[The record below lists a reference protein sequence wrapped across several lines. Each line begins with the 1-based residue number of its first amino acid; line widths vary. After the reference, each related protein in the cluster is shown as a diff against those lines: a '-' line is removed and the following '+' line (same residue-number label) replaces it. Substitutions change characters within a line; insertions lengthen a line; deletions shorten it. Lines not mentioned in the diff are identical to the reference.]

1 MFVATEN
8 FLVFNLI
15 RITLLMATFVV
26 ITKTKATVAQLDA
39 KNLAKVNHHF
49 VKHPEETSP
58 RAVLPY
64 QVCFLKCYG
73 TSGSN

>member
-15 RITLLMATFVV
+15 KITLRMVTFVV
-26 ITKTKATVAQLDA
+26 ITKIKATFAQLDA

-58 RAVLPY
+58 RAVSPY
-64 QVCFLKCYG
+64 QVYFLKCYG
-73 TSGSN
+73 KSRSD